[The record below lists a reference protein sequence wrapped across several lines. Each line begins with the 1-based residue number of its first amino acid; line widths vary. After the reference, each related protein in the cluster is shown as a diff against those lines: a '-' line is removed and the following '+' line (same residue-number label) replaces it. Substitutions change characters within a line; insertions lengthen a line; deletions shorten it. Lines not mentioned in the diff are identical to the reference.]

1 MAGSSPR
8 QAEKVMSDDN
18 IASGSLKGRRIALL
32 ETREA
37 DRLAAM
43 LREEGAEVIACPAVA
58 ITDPADPAPVIAW
71 LHRFIAGSFNDLV
84 LLTGEGVYR
93 LRGLAG
99 SAGVEPAFLAA
110 LGQTRTISR
119 GPKPARAL
127 RALGLQP
134 QLRAEQPT
142 TDGVIALL
150 AGLDLQG
157 RRVGVQLYPGAT
169 DNRLVE
175 FIAAAGAIPAPVTP
189 YAYASQAADAAILA
203 LIEQLAASV
212 IDIVVFTSAPQLRR
226 LFDVAQ
232 AHDAIDR
239 LLGGLQQTTIA
250 AIGPVVAEA
259 LQRRGLTAAIMPQGA
274 YFMKPLVSAIGAA
287 MDR

>member
-1 MAGSSPR
+1 MNNDKA
-8 QAEKVMSDDN
+8 
-18 IASGSLKGRRIALL
+18 ASGLLTGRRIALL

-43 LREEGAEVIACPAVA
+43 LRDEGAEVVACPAVA
-58 ITDPADPAPVIAW
+58 ITGPADPAPAMAW
-71 LHRFIAGSFNDLV
+71 LDRLTAAPFDDLI

-93 LRGLAG
+93 LRDLAR
-99 SAGVEPAFLAA
+99 SSGVEPAFLTA

-119 GPKPARAL
+119 GPKPVRAL

-150 AGLDLQG
+150 SGLDLRS
-157 RRVGVQLYPGAT
+157 RRVGVQLYPGAI

-175 FIAAAGAIPAPVTP
+175 FVAGAGAVPDPVTP
-189 YAYASQAADAAILA
+189 YEYASQAADDAIKA
-203 LIEQLAASV
+203 LIDQLATGAIDV
-212 IDIVVFTSAPQLRR
+212 IAVTSAPQLRR

-232 AHDAIDR
+232 ADGSADR
-239 LLGGLQQTTIA
+239 LLAGLQQTRIA

-259 LQRRGLTAAIMPQGA
+259 LQRRGLTAAIMPRGA

-287 MDR
+287 LNP